1 MSTVNTNRDSI
12 MKTKLLMTTFAL
24 VASSSVFSQGFT
36 GNNAQTQSGFS
47 GPTQGISTVK
57 QVLDAG
63 MFSDDMPVTLTGQ
76 IKASLGG
83 EMYLFSDSTGEVTVE
98 IEHDKWWGQSATPT
112 TKVQIMGEI
121 DKDISGT
128 KVDVDVIKVL

>member
-1 MSTVNTNRDSI
+1 
-12 MKTKLLMTTFAL
+12 MTTFAL
-24 VASSSVFSQGFT
+24 VASSSVFAQGFT

-83 EMYLFSDSTGEVTVE
+83 KMYLFAGLCFLN
-98 IEHDKWWGQSATPT
+98 Q
-112 TKVQIMGEI
+112 
-121 DKDISGT
+121 GT
-128 KVDVDVIKVL
+128 KSVTHDLIS

>member
-1 MSTVNTNRDSI
+1 
-12 MKTKLLMTTFAL
+12 MKTKLSVAMIVL
-24 VASSSVFSQGFT
+24 VASSSVFAQGFS
-36 GNNAQTQSGFS
+36 GNSGQAKVGFS

-63 MFSDDMPVTLTGQ
+63 MFSDDMPVTLTGR

-98 IEHDKWWGQSATPT
+98 IDHDKWFGQSATPAT
-112 TKVQIMGEI
+112 NVQLIGEI
-121 DKDISGT
+121 DKSMLGV

>member
-1 MSTVNTNRDSI
+1 MNSVNTNRDSI

-24 VASSSVFSQGFT
+24 VASSSAFAQGFT
-36 GNNAQTQSGFS
+36 GNNAQAQSGFS

-76 IKASLGG
+76 INASLGG
-83 EMYLFSDSTGEVTVE
+83 EMYLFTDSTGEMTVE
-98 IEHDKWWGQSATPT
+98 IDHDKWFGQSVTST
-112 TKVQIMGEI
+112 TKIQIIGEI
-121 DKDISGT
+121 DKSISGI
-128 KVDVDVIKVL
+128 KVDADVIKIL

>member
-1 MSTVNTNRDSI
+1 
-12 MKTKLLMTTFAL
+12 MKTKFLITTVAL
-24 VASSSVFSQGFT
+24 VVSSSVLAQGFT
-36 GNNAQTQSGFS
+36 GKNTQTHPGFS
-47 GPTQGISTVK
+47 GPHQGISTVK

-76 IKASLGG
+76 INASLGG

-128 KVDVDVIKVL
+128 KVDVDAIKVL